1 MVYIYISAFKAGH
14 LGIVEKHMVYHAL
27 PTATQVTIAA
37 VAEGL
42 TQASKQVRC
51 FVDWLGLAWRRFTLK
66 KKSQLERIKQILDIF
81 FHVEGKVWKLC

>member
-1 MVYIYISAFKAGH
+1 M
-14 LGIVEKHMVYHAL
+14 EYHAL

-51 FVDWLGLAWRRFTLK
+51 FVDWLGFDWRFFTLKKIK
-66 KKSQLERIKQILDIF
+66 KKSQLERIKQNLDIF
-81 FHVEGKVWKLC
+81 LHVEGKVWKLC